1 MQLFVMDMTKD
12 FARQVLNWK
21 YEKPYELYNNELT
34 DEAMREVLNNAYF
47 AVVDDVEEL
56 VGFFCIGESAQVPI
70 GSLFGVYK
78 EDLIDIGIG
87 MKPELTG
94 KGFGYPFFSFILN
107 EIKEIFDPNSVR
119 LTVIKSNSRAINL
132 YQKFGFVM
140 EKEFNTEEMV
150 FIIMV
155 KEFN

>member
-119 LTVIKSNSRAINL
+119 LTVIKSNSRAIHL